1 MSQAVFDI
9 DGVLADV
16 RHRVHHVEGRRNR
29 DWDAFFAAAVSDPV
43 LAEGLEAVRQA
54 AAEGLGIAYLT
65 GRPER
70 CRADT
75 EAWLARQGL
84 PAGPLRM
91 RPDHDRRP
99 ARAFKVEALRDL
111 DRESPVAYVVDDD
124 AAVVECVREA
134 GFPVIHAS
142 WMGGG
147 TDGVDRILYDVQ
159 ETEGRT

>member
-1 MSQAVFDI
+1 MRVAVFDI

-16 RHRVHHVEGRRNR
+16 RHRVHLVDRRRQR
-29 DWDAFFAAAVSDPV
+29 DWDAFFAAAISDPV
-43 LAEGLEAVRQA
+43 LPQGLQAVSQA
-54 AAEGLGIAYLT
+54 AADGLAIAYLT

-75 EAWLARQGL
+75 ESWLARQGF
-84 PAGPLRM
+84 PAAPLRM
-91 RPDHDRRP
+91 RPDDDRRP

-111 DRESPVAYVVDDD
+111 QRGSPVAYLVDDD
-124 AAVVECVREA
+124 AAVVESARAA
-134 GFPVIHAS
+134 GFPVIHAC
-142 WMGGG
+142 WMDGG

>member
-1 MSQAVFDI
+1 MRVAVFDI

-16 RHRVHHVEGRRNR
+16 RHRVHLVDRRRHR

-43 LAEGLEAVRQA
+43 LPEGLQAVSQA
-54 AAEGLGIAYLT
+54 SADGLAIAYLT

-70 CRADT
+70 CREDT
-75 EAWLARQGL
+75 EAWLARYAL
-84 PAGPLRM
+84 PPGSPLM

-99 ARAFKVEALRDL
+99 AREFKVEALRGL
-111 DRESPVAYVVDDD
+111 DRGSSVAYLVDDD
-124 AAVVECVREA
+124 AAVVEAARAA
-134 GFPVIHAS
+134 GFPVMHAR
-142 WMGGG
+142 WMEGG